1 MQKNDSWI
9 HMLGTLREE
18 WLVSQFG
25 RIVYFQTEF
34 KIKRQLIAKKNV
46 ISSGSTFTDENLEDG
61 IKYIV
66 PRTIQNSSMY
76 WRELKNNGFLLS
88 AKFSA
93 TCFFFF
99 NPYNKTKIGMNLKIL
114 KNKILF
120 IMVLL
125 YEVF

>member
-1 MQKNDSWI
+1 MQKNDCWT

-25 RIVYFQTEF
+25 KIAYFQTEF
-34 KIKRQLIAKKNV
+34 QIKMQQLIAKKNV

-66 PRTIQNSSMY
+66 PRTIQSSSMY
-76 WRELKNNGFLLS
+76 WREVEKSKLLS

-93 TCFFFF
+93 TYFFFYL
-99 NPYNKTKIGMNLKIL
+99 YNKQSLG
-114 KNKILF
+114 
-120 IMVLL
+120 
-125 YEVF
+125 